1 MDEKSRKDLTSL
13 SDLEPTENP
22 DGGDREP
29 TFNISPESDALPALE
44 GLEDLMAPISPTS
57 TGVGAAA
64 SSSTFTFSADA
75 NAPESS
81 FEGLP
86 PIDPEIQ
93 SLAEEGL
100 AQDSETGAE
109 APVSPE
115 PPVETLVLDSPEKL
129 LESPVSDAQD
139 SIPSAAATPV
149 GAAIAASLESTDTRH
164 YSDHVAAAAAPT
176 LATNPYSLRID
187 GILRQHE
194 REALVQILT
203 RENLGIRE
211 VELEPQF
218 AAGQILIPRV
228 SEFAGVQ
235 IVQALR
241 NSTARMR
248 LGPSD
253 RIFASKE
260 SHDEDP
266 LIYPPN
272 PDAEVLITEEVAHQA
287 DQVALT
293 TDDNLPGKQIL
304 QAMDV
309 LHGSV
314 NLKASHVAQPQ
325 SPVFHEAIER
335 LKRQLKF
342 QAHHRGANALLGF
355 HYEFHPLEGQTLYKL
370 VVQARA
376 VRVDG

>member
-1 MDEKSRKDLTSL
+1 MDEKTTKDLTSL
-13 SDLEPTENP
+13 SDLEPTESP
-22 DGGDREP
+22 EGAEREP
-29 TFNISPESDALPALE
+29 TFNISPDSDALPALE
-44 GLEDLMAPISPTS
+44 GLEDLMAPMSPTS
-57 TGVGAAA
+57 TELG
-64 SSSTFTFSADA
+64 SSSDDSAFA
-75 NAPESS
+75 
-81 FEGLP
+81 GLP

-93 SLAEEGL
+93 SLAEDGIS
-100 AQDSETGAE
+100 ADGISEDE
-109 APVSPE
+109 ILEPMPE
-115 PPVETLVLDSPEKL
+115 SLVLDSPESL
-129 LESPVSDAQD
+129 LESPVSDAQT
-139 SIPSAAATPV
+139 SIPSAAATPA
-149 GAAIAASLESTDTRH
+149 GAAIAAHLESTDTRH
-164 YSDHVAAAAAPT
+164 YSDHVAAAASPT
-176 LATNPYSLRID
+176 LATNPYSLRIE
-187 GILRQHE
+187 GMLRQHE

-218 AAGQILIPRV
+218 ASGQILIPRV
-228 SEFAGVQ
+228 SEYAGVQ

-260 SHDEDP
+260 NHEEDP
-266 LIYPPN
+266 LIYPEN
-272 PDAEVLITEEVAHQA
+272 PDAEILITEEVAHRA
-287 DQVALT
+287 DQVLLT
-293 TDDNLPGKQIL
+293 TEESLPGKQIL

-314 NLKASHVAQPQ
+314 NLKASHVAQSQ

-355 HYEFHPLEGQTLYKL
+355 QYELHPLEGQTLYKL

-376 VRVDG
+376 VRVDSREDC